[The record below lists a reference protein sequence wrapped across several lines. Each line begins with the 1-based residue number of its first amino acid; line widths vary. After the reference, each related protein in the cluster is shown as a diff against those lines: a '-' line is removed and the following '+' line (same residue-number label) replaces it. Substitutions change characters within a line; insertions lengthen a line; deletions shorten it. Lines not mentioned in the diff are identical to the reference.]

1 MFGSCFLVCL
11 IIVTITKSVRLG
23 LSDNACSIM
32 GKYVD
37 SNLVNGEKV
46 VYEARYHWI
55 LGASSLLIAVLF
67 WWLIIPLFTPIRAF
81 LISKTNEAVV
91 TNKRVI
97 IKSGIIRRRVFDL
110 QLAKVESVNVY
121 QSILGRILGYGTITA
136 NGTGG
141 SWGSIDMIRKPDEFR
156 RVFQSLAIN

>member
-1 MFGSCFLVCL
+1 M
-11 IIVTITKSVRLG
+11 
-23 LSDNACSIM
+23 
-32 GKYVD
+32 
-37 SNLVNGEKV
+37 V

-141 SWGSIDMIRKPDEFR
+141 SWGSIYMIRKPDEFR